1 MPKNTFASLRLIHI
15 SLALVG
21 LMWVLPFL
29 HVKHAY
35 PLTTFYQEWWSALLG
50 VLAMV
55 LLLERGYWHK
65 LTVPRIAQLP
75 MALLVVV
82 GVQWLSGKVA
92 YFDQLLLYV
101 MYFLFAALLMLLGA
115 RLREHVGLPKLAQ
128 VLAVALLVGAELN
141 ACIGIL
147 QHYSWHTIFDGL
159 VIAKLSA
166 VVYGNLAQPNHFA
179 NYIALGLISL
189 GFLFQQQK
197 LKRGYVVLLALP
209 MLFVMTMS
217 GSRSSWLYLL
227 LMAVMAWRWARR
239 DAGMK
244 PMLGYSLLLIAGFGL
259 MHLVAQLQ
267 VVTAATGNVNTVGRL
282 LNHEETGDIR
292 LYLWHEA
299 GLMFMQSPLLGAGFG
314 QFAWQH
320 FQLVPVLQP
329 DNIIGLYNNAHNVV
343 MNLAAETG
351 VVGLLILF
359 APLGM
364 WANAARRIRLGAEHW
379 WGYAILGVLAIHSL
393 LEYPLW
399 YAYFLAVASILLGM
413 FDETHYRLEL
423 RFIGRM
429 SMAALLVLS
438 LMVLV
443 QLMMGYRDM
452 ERMLMPNSAP
462 DADSKNA
469 ARNTL
474 SSLHR
479 VPLLSPYSELFMS
492 QQMAVNGQYLKEK
505 LALNTRVTRFVPIG
519 VVVYRQALLLAQNG
533 QVEQAK
539 TMWNQAAWSYPGDL
553 VVQQKNLTALA
564 AKDPAHF
571 SALLEF
577 VLPKE
582 QESASA
588 VSNQ

>member
-65 LTVPRIAQLP
+65 LVVPRIAQLP

-82 GVQWLSGKVA
+82 AVQWLSGMVA

-115 RLREHVGLPKLAQ
+115 RLREHVGLPRLAQ
-128 VLAVALLVGAELN
+128 VLAVALLIGAELN

-147 QHYSWHTIFDGL
+147 QHYRWHTIFDGI
-159 VIAKLSA
+159 VITKLSA

-197 LKRGYVVLLALP
+197 LKLGYVVLLALP
-209 MLFVMTMS
+209 MLFVMAMS

-227 LMAVMAWRWARR
+227 LMAAMAWWWARR

-244 PMLGYSLLLIAGFGL
+244 PMLRYSLLLIAGFGL

-267 VVTAATGNVNTVGRL
+267 VVTAATGNINTVGRL
-282 LNHEETGDIR
+282 LNQEETGDIR
-292 LYLWHEA
+292 LYLWREA
-299 GLMFMQSPLLGAGFG
+299 ALMFTQSPLLGAGFG

-329 DNIIGLYNNAHNVV
+329 DNIVGLYNNAHNVV

-359 APLGM
+359 ASLGV
-364 WANAARRIRLGAEHW
+364 WANAARRFRLGAEHW

-429 SMAALLVLS
+429 SMAALLLLS

-452 ERMLMPNSAP
+452 ERMLMPSSAP
-462 DADSKNA
+462 DGGSKNA

-474 SSLHR
+474 TGLHR

-492 QQMAVNGQYLKEK
+492 QQMAVNEQYLKEK

-519 VVVYRQALLLAQNG
+519 VVVYRQALLLAQDG
-533 QVEQAK
+533 QIEQAK
-539 TMWNQAAWSYPGDL
+539 TMWDQAAWSYPGDL
-553 VVQQKNLTALA
+553 PAQQKNLTALE

-577 VLPKE
+577 ALPKE

-588 VSNQ
+588 VFNQ